1 MLGEGDLVVTHGTY
15 HGCGPDPL
23 IAFDLWRVQDG
34 KIAEHWDALQ
44 PVVIQTASG
53 HTQTD
58 RPTQV
63 TAPEQ
68 TAASKALAERF
79 VQTILVDGGR
89 SQLAGFFNGD
99 AYIQHNPLI
108 PDKVSG
114 LGAALEQLAKQGITM
129 QYTKR
134 HRTVAEGEFL
144 FTQSEGTFGGKPYAF
159 YDLFR
164 VDNGFIAE
172 HWDVM
177 VEQADALPHGN
188 GLF

>member
-1 MLGEGDLVVTHGTY
+1 
-15 HGCGPDPL
+15 
-23 IAFDLWRVQDG
+23 
-34 KIAEHWDALQ
+34 
-44 PVVIQTASG
+44 
-53 HTQTD
+53 
-58 RPTQV
+58 
-63 TAPEQ
+63 
-68 TAASKALAERF
+68 
-79 VQTILVDGGR
+79 
-89 SQLAGFFNGD
+89 
-99 AYIQHNPLI
+99 
-108 PDKVSG
+108 
-114 LGAALEQLAKQGITM
+114 M

-144 FTQSEGTFGGKPYAF
+144 FTQSEGTFAGKPYAF